1 MATSTSLFRSIL
13 IPNLSE
19 VLSVCSCNRYM
30 RRCKMAILQLIACF
44 VLYTSL
50 GHIPS
55 SLGVILRTT
64 DKVVWANE
72 FEPIELT
79 CLIESISTNNP
90 RIEWKKI
97 KNGVPSYVYFQNRIA
112 GDLEQRAQLREPANI
127 LILNTTRADTA
138 EYRCEVAA
146 IDDQR
151 DFDEILI
158 SLAVRV
164 KPVVPRCRVPEAV
177 TVGTSTEL
185 RCLENEG
192 FPASQYRWYHNNEE
206 LPQEPKNS
214 PRSANSTYSINPDTG
229 GLKFQRVRK
238 EDAGDYY
245 CQARNDAG
253 YAQCPSQMMEVYD
266 VDYLGIF
273 FKSFGAVTVFV
284 CLTASICHSFRRGC
298 FHKKGHNE
306 NNYNWPA
313 QNDGVVYGEADE
325 GHFRHKSSFII

>member
-1 MATSTSLFRSIL
+1 
-13 IPNLSE
+13 
-19 VLSVCSCNRYM
+19 
-30 RRCKMAILQLIACF
+30 MAITGLAFCLI
-44 VLYTSL
+44 LYTVF

-64 DKVVWANE
+64 DKIVWANE

-97 KNGVPSYVYFQNRIA
+97 KNGVPSYVYFQNKIS
-112 GDLEQRAQLREPANI
+112 GDLENRAQLREPANI
-127 LILNTTRADTA
+127 LIFNATRSDTA

-164 KPVVPRCRVPEAV
+164 KPVVPRCSVPEAV

-185 RCLENEG
+185 RCLENQG
-192 FPASQYRWYHNNEE
+192 FPAPQYRWFHNSEE
-206 LPQEPKNS
+206 LPQDPKNS
-214 PRSANSTYSINPDTG
+214 PRFANFSYSINPDTG
-229 GLKFQRVRK
+229 GLKFRRVRK
-238 EDAGDYY
+238 EDAGEYY
-245 CQARNDAG
+245 CQAKNDAG
-253 YAQCPSQMMEVYD
+253 YAQCSPQIMDVYD
-266 VDYLGIF
+266 VDILGIF
-273 FKSFGAVTVFV
+273 LKSLGIFAVVV
-284 CLTASICHSFRRGC
+284 SLVGCLCSFRRMC
-298 FHKKGHNE
+298 PHNKGHSE

-313 QNDGVVYGEADE
+313 QNDRVDYSDADE
-325 GHFRHKSSFII
+325 GHFRHKSSFVI

>member
-1 MATSTSLFRSIL
+1 MLACPIGVTQRLLPVFFFFST
-13 IPNLSE
+13 
-19 VLSVCSCNRYM
+19 
-30 RRCKMAILQLIACF
+30 
-44 VLYTSL
+44 

-64 DKVVWANE
+64 DKIVWANE

-97 KNGVPSYVYFQNRIA
+97 KNGVPSYVYFQNKIA
-112 GDLEQRAQLREPANI
+112 GDLENRAQLREPANI
-127 LILNTTRADTA
+127 LIFNATRSDTA

-164 KPVVPRCRVPEAV
+164 KPVVPRCSVPEAV

-192 FPASQYRWYHNNEE
+192 FPAPQYRWFHNNEE
-206 LPQEPKNS
+206 LPQDPKNS
-214 PRSANSTYSINPDTG
+214 AKFANSSYSINPDTG
-229 GLKFQRVRK
+229 GLKFRRVRK
-238 EDAGDYY
+238 EDAGEYY
-245 CQARNDAG
+245 CQAKNDAG
-253 YAQCPSQMMEVYD
+253 HAQCPTQIMEVCQAY
-266 VDYLGIF
+266 
-273 FKSFGAVTVFV
+273 FV
-284 CLTASICHSFRRGC
+284 LITAI
-298 FHKKGHNE
+298 
-306 NNYNWPA
+306 
-313 QNDGVVYGEADE
+313 
-325 GHFRHKSSFII
+325 

>member
-1 MATSTSLFRSIL
+1 MK
-13 IPNLSE
+13 
-19 VLSVCSCNRYM
+19 
-30 RRCKMAILQLIACF
+30 RCKMAMARLVACI

-64 DKVVWANE
+64 DKIVWANE

-97 KNGVPSYVYFQNRIA
+97 KNGIPSYVYFQNKIS
-112 GDLEQRAQLREPANI
+112 GDLENRAQLREPANI
-127 LILNTTRADTA
+127 LIFNTSRADTA

-146 IDDQR
+146 IEDQR

-164 KPVVPRCRVPEAV
+164 KPVVPRCSVPESV

-192 FPASQYRWYHNNEE
+192 FPAPQYRWFHNNEE
-206 LPQEPKNS
+206 LPQDPKTSQRFVNFS
-214 PRSANSTYSINPDTG
+214 YIINPDTG
-229 GLKFQRVRK
+229 SLKFRRVRK
-238 EDAGDYY
+238 EDAGEYY
-245 CQARNDAG
+245 CQAKNDAG
-253 YAQCPSQMMEVYD
+253 NAQCSPKVMDVCD
-266 VDYLGIF
+266 VDVLGIF
-273 FKSFGAVTVFV
+273 LQSCGGLMAVVTLIFVIYLMKRLCCYKSVYNG
-284 CLTASICHSFRRGC
+284 
-298 FHKKGHNE
+298 
-306 NNYNWPA
+306 NNYNTPA
-313 QNDGVVYGEADE
+313 QAPAIDYADADE

>member
-1 MATSTSLFRSIL
+1 
-13 IPNLSE
+13 
-19 VLSVCSCNRYM
+19 M
-30 RRCKMAILQLIACF
+30 RACFLCLRACVSYCDRHVRHGKMAMARLVACLL
-44 VLYTSL
+44 LYSSL

-64 DKVVWANE
+64 DKIVWANE

-97 KNGVPSYVYFQNRIA
+97 KNGIPSYIYFQNKIS
-112 GDLEQRAQLREPANI
+112 GDLENRAQLREPANI
-127 LILNTTRADTA
+127 LIFNTTRSDTA

-164 KPVVPRCRVPEAV
+164 KPVVPRCSVPEAV

-192 FPASQYRWYHNNEE
+192 FPAPQYRWFHNDEE
-206 LPQEPKNS
+206 LPQDSKTSPKLINS
-214 PRSANSTYSINPDTG
+214 SYSINPDTG
-229 GLKFQRVRK
+229 GLKFRRVRK
-238 EDAGDYY
+238 EDAGEYY
-245 CQARNDAG
+245 CQAKNDAG
-253 YAQCPSQMMEVYD
+253 HAQCSPQKMEVYD
-266 VDYLGIF
+266 VDILGIF
-273 FKSFGAVTVFV
+273 LKSCGAVLLFLCFV
-284 CLTASICHSFRRGC
+284 GTLCHSLKRGC
-298 FHKKGHNE
+298 FHKKGHSE
-306 NNYNWPA
+306 NNYNWPT
-313 QNDGVVYGEADE
+313 QTNGVDYADADE

>member
-1 MATSTSLFRSIL
+1 MALKRL
-13 IPNLSE
+13 CACV
-19 VLSVCSCNRYM
+19 VLL
-30 RRCKMAILQLIACF
+30 A
-44 VLYTSL
+44 SL

-55 SLGVILRTT
+55 SVAVILRTT
-64 DKVVWANE
+64 DKIVWANE

-97 KNGVPSYVYFQNRIA
+97 KNGVPSYVYFQNKIA
-112 GDLEQRAQLREPANI
+112 GDLEHRAQLREPANI
-127 LILNTTRADTA
+127 LIYNTTRSDTA

-164 KPVVPRCRVPEAV
+164 KPVVPRCSVPEAV
-177 TVGTSTEL
+177 TVGTQTEL

-192 FPASQYRWYHNNEE
+192 FPAPQYRWFHDNEE
-206 LPQEPKNS
+206 LPQDPKISLKFVNS
-214 PRSANSTYSINPDTG
+214 SYSINPDTG
-229 GLKFQRVRK
+229 SLKFRRVRK
-238 EDAGDYY
+238 EDAGEYY
-245 CQARNDAG
+245 CQAKNDAG
-253 YAQCPSQMMEVYD
+253 HAQCPSQKMEVYD
-266 VDYLGIF
+266 VDILDIF
-273 FKSFGAVTVFV
+273 LKSFGGVVAFICVTATV
-284 CLTASICHSFRRGC
+284 CNCLKRVCSPKRS
-298 FHKKGHNE
+298 HNE

-313 QNDGVVYGEADE
+313 QNDGVDYGDADE

>member
-1 MATSTSLFRSIL
+1 LR
-13 IPNLSE
+13 
-19 VLSVCSCNRYM
+19 
-30 RRCKMAILQLIACF
+30 
-44 VLYTSL
+44 

-64 DKVVWANE
+64 DKIVWANE

-112 GDLEQRAQLREPANI
+112 GDLEHRAQLREPANI
-127 LILNTTRADTA
+127 LIFNTSRSDTA

-164 KPVVPRCRVPEAV
+164 KPVVPRCSVPVAV
-177 TVGTSTEL
+177 TVGTSSEL

-192 FPASQYRWYHNNEE
+192 FPPPQYSWFHNNEE
-206 LPQEPKNS
+206 LPHDPKSSPKFVNS
-214 PRSANSTYSINPDTG
+214 SYTINPDTG
-229 GLKFQRVRK
+229 GLKFRRVRK
-238 EDAGDYY
+238 EDAGEYY
-245 CQARNDAG
+245 CQAKNDAG
-253 YAQCPSQMMEVYD
+253 HAQCPPQMMEVYD
-266 VDYLGIF
+266 VDIFGIF
-273 FKSFGAVTVFV
+273 LKASAALAAVICVTVG
-284 CLTASICHSFRRGC
+284 LCHAHKHGC
-298 FHKKGHNE
+298 FSSKDHTE
-306 NNYNWPA
+306 NKY
-313 QNDGVVYGEADE
+313 VYCLI
-325 GHFRHKSSFII
+325 F

>member
-1 MATSTSLFRSIL
+1 
-13 IPNLSE
+13 
-19 VLSVCSCNRYM
+19 
-30 RRCKMAILQLIACF
+30 MAITRLVACF
-44 VLYTSL
+44 LLYTSV

-112 GDLEQRAQLREPANI
+112 GDLQHRAQLREPANI
-127 LILNTTRADTA
+127 VIFNTSRSDTA

-164 KPVVPRCRVPEAV
+164 KPVVPRCSVPEAV

-192 FPASQYRWYHNNEE
+192 FPAPQYRWFHNTEE
-206 LPQEPKNS
+206 LPQDPKISPKLVNS
-214 PRSANSTYSINPDTG
+214 SYSINPDTG
-229 GLKFQRVRK
+229 SLKFRRVRK
-238 EDAGDYY
+238 EDAGEYY
-245 CQARNDAG
+245 CQAKNDAG
-253 YAQCPSQMMEVYD
+253 HAQCPSQTMEVYD
-266 VDYLGIF
+266 VDILGIF
-273 FKSFGAVTVFV
+273 LKVFGVGSVFL
-284 CLTASICHSFRRGC
+284 CLGAFLCHCLKHGC
-298 FHKKGHNE
+298 ISKKGLNE
-306 NNYNWPA
+306 NNFNWPA
-313 QNDGVVYGEADE
+313 QNDGVDYADADE